1 MEYPKI
7 INLLDNTPN
16 KLSKFRTKN
25 WAEMNDD
32 ACGTY
37 NRNSQIRFKTSML
50 KQKLCNYSDAYILVS
65 GPITV
70 VGAGADA
77 AVIAADRDNKKVVF
91 KNCEPLTDCITEIN
105 NRKTK

>member
-7 INLLDNTPN
+7 INLLHNTPN

-50 KQKLCNYSDAYILVS
+50 K
-65 GPITV
+65 
-70 VGAGADA
+70 
-77 AVIAADRDNKKVVF
+77 
-91 KNCEPLTDCITEIN
+91 
-105 NRKTK
+105 